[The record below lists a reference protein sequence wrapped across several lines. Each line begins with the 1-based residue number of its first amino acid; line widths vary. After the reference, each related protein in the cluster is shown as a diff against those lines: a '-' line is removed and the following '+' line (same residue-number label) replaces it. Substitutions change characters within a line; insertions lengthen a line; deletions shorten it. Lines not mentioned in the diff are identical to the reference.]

1 MTIKVAIN
9 GFGRIGR
16 LFLRAALSNPAIE
29 VVAINGVRD
38 NAMSAHLLK
47 YDSLYGTLHHEV
59 TATENGI
66 RMDETE
72 IRTFNIRD
80 SYDFPWAEVGADV
93 ILESTGKLRE
103 REKLEYHLK
112 SGAKKVVVSAPAKGE
127 DITVVMG
134 VNDQQYNPAEH
145 NIISNASCT
154 TNCLAPAAKVGHES
168 FGIVKGLMVTIHSYT
183 NDQKILDA
191 NHKDLRRARAAA
203 YSIIP
208 TTTGAAKAVALV
220 LPELKGKL
228 NGYALRVPTP
238 TVSIVDLTV
247 ELSKEVSVEEINQAF
262 KTAADGALKGILGYT
277 EEPLVSCDFRGSS
290 ISSIVDGELT
300 QVIGNLAKI
309 VAWYDN
315 EWGYTCRCVDLVAA
329 IGKKGY

>member
-80 SYDFPWAEVGADV
+80 SYDFPWAEVGPMLYWSPLVSCA
-93 ILESTGKLRE
+93 S
-103 REKLEYHLK
+103 EKLEYHLK

-145 NIISNASCT
+145 NIISMP
-154 TNCLAPAAKVGHES
+154 LAP
-168 FGIVKGLMVTIHSYT
+168 
-183 NDQKILDA
+183 
-191 NHKDLRRARAAA
+191 
-203 YSIIP
+203 P
-208 TTTGAAKAVALV
+208 TA
-220 LPELKGKL
+220 
-228 NGYALRVPTP
+228 
-238 TVSIVDLTV
+238 
-247 ELSKEVSVEEINQAF
+247 
-262 KTAADGALKGILGYT
+262 
-277 EEPLVSCDFRGSS
+277 
-290 ISSIVDGELT
+290 
-300 QVIGNLAKI
+300 
-309 VAWYDN
+309 
-315 EWGYTCRCVDLVAA
+315 
-329 IGKKGY
+329 

>member
-315 EWGYTCRCVDLVAA
+315 KWGYTCRCVDLVAA